1 MSDDDDI
8 FNVPT
13 KRADENKL
21 FMPNEESEEADY
33 DFIEVKP
40 VIKKPTKLT
49 KSKQVPVEKPIA
61 KNSKTRK
68 AKELDE
74 QKPAGK
80 TSPEEATVAPPSR
93 RDLSPVSQMI
103 LEMEQREHQVHKP
116 PKETIQSDIDDA
128 LAEMP
133 VARRTRAGRR
143 SLNPPPPDG
152 IEQSA
157 AAPAAKKPSPPR
169 QRASRG
175 KKKSTTATTTRQTQA
190 NTIPSMFLAGPRGN
204 RHQVAEIAARARV
217 VDTIDMVTAV
227 MPPIEGFVNLD
238 SDEENSPAPQLEGT
252 SAKETKKYDFDNPE
266 IDVNLSWQ
274 GEIQMYKLRQYQ
286 KFAQL
291 FKEISER
298 NNVPVDDIVINMDA
312 NLIKPQ
318 QTPKDVGLKVFHI
331 LNGYPFAS
339 GNKPAEPTKHVDLYT
354 KPKKFQLKVQGD
366 RWKRPLI
373 ILMNKTDSFKV
384 LYIKCAE
391 EMECSVDDFK
401 LFFDGELLE
410 PDDTPRNQEMEGNEM
425 IDFRKKIEF
434 NLLCYNYLK

>member
-1 MSDDDDI
+1 MGL
-8 FNVPT
+8 NNLLPLLLP
-13 KRADENKL
+13 RNHHHQG
-21 FMPNEESEEADY
+21 NE
-33 DFIEVKP
+33 
-40 VIKKPTKLT
+40 
-49 KSKQVPVEKPIA
+49 
-61 KNSKTRK
+61 
-68 AKELDE
+68 
-74 QKPAGK
+74 
-80 TSPEEATVAPPSR
+80 
-93 RDLSPVSQMI
+93 
-103 LEMEQREHQVHKP
+103 
-116 PKETIQSDIDDA
+116 
-128 LAEMP
+128 LA
-133 VARRTRAGRR
+133 A
-143 SLNPPPPDG
+143 
-152 IEQSA
+152 
-157 AAPAAKKPSPPR
+157 
-169 QRASRG
+169 G
-175 KKKSTTATTTRQTQA
+175 KKKSTAATARQTQA
-190 NTIPSMFLAGPRGN
+190 NTIPNMFQAASRGN

-227 MPPIEGFVNLD
+227 NLD
-238 SDEENSPAPQLEGT
+238 SDDENSPPPQLEGT
-252 SAKETKKYDFDNPE
+252 SATETKNYDFDNPE
-266 IDVNLSWQ
+266 IDINLSWQ

-291 FKEISER
+291 FNEISER

-373 ILMNKTDSFKV
+373 ILMNKTDAFKV

-425 IDFRKKIEF
+425 IDFRKK
-434 NLLCYNYLK
+434 